1 MPPDDHQQLLVGQ
14 TQHLVGGEEPP
25 FALALGLPVLG
36 NHLGH
41 RHGVADGHGGIH
53 LDAHIPAAG
62 GEELR
67 RHLVGAAQHQLDV
80 TVANDLRPQVIGIT
94 VLELSQTLHRQHH
107 VDPPAADDREGAG
120 EVRTVRCAAQ
130 LANVVELIQD
140 QVHRHRA
147 AHLRGAVG
155 KAHQLD
161 E

>member
-1 MPPDDHQQLLVGQ
+1 MPWPWVCRYW
-14 TQHLVGGEEPP
+14 
-25 FALALGLPVLG
+25 G

-41 RHGVADGHGGIH
+41 RHGLAHRHGGTD
-53 LDAHIPAAG
+53 LDAHVPAAG

-67 RHLVGAAQHQLDV
+67 CHLVGAAQHQLDV

-147 AHLRGAVG
+147 AHLRVLSAKRTSLMNRKEKNRELRNAMVASWSLRTT
-155 KAHQLD
+155 K
-161 E
+161 